1 MVHHHSACDEYDDA
15 DADKK
20 QGLDE
25 VCGVSESEPCG
36 LGVWNVYVEE
46 YDRKQDRKCHCTN
59 QLVFTQQVF
68 RQFFVK
74 LHENKVRKII
84 YICVTAYS

>member
-36 LGVWNVYVEE
+36 LGVWNVYVKE
-46 YDRKQDRKCHCTN
+46 YDGKQDRKCHCTN
-59 QLVFTQQVF
+59 QLVFAKQIF
-68 RQFFVK
+68 RQFFVQF
-74 LHENKVRKII
+74 HESKVRKII